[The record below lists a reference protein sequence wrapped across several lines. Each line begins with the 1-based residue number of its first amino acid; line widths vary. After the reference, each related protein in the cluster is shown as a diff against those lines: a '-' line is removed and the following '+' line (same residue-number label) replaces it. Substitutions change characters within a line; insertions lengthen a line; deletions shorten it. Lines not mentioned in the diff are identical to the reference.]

1 MKEKREHVRKENM
14 CVQQRRVTCARC
26 VLVYNKDSDIDNPF
40 FNKDI
45 ISIVTFI
52 KCILLYIIEESEAT
66 PWILPNFLSDYF
78 IDIFIFLYIKT

>member
-26 VLVYNKDSDIDNPF
+26 VLVY
-40 FNKDI
+40 NKDI